1 MPRRQ
6 LFLLLGIVVI
16 GVFASVMTVVWGN
29 RPLLGLDLQGGVS
42 VRLVATEPASEE
54 MLDQTV
60 EIIRDRIDG
69 LGVAEPEISRTE
81 TGVMVSLPGVDDQE
95 RALELVGTTAEL
107 RFRPVCAVSNLAAV
121 DSPPLGKASGPF
133 APCSEVT
140 SGSVV
145 PAVGAD
151 GTTLPEDDQP
161 EDFVVLGLRGDPG
174 GQRYLLG
181 PSVLTGEAVADAN
194 ALFIDYEWQ
203 VGLELHG
210 GQVGVDGFNDVA
222 FRCFSGQPACPR
234 VEGSPNGRL
243 AVVLDGQ
250 VVTAPSIRAPQFK
263 ADAIVI
269 SGGFPKEEADDV
281 ALALRYGALPV
292 ELEPENT
299 RVVSATIGED
309 SLRAGVI
316 AGLVGLLLVAIFIV
330 SYYRILG
337 LVALASLGI
346 SGALLWAIVA
356 HLGTQSGLAL
366 TLAGVTGLIVAI
378 GVSVD
383 SNVVYFEHLKEDVRD
398 GRTARSSVDRAFPI
412 AFSTIVKADVASLIG
427 AALLWALTVGAV
439 RGFALYLGLA
449 TVLDLVATYF
459 FMGPMVRLL
468 ATTRWFADH
477 PQRFGLP
484 ASGAVASA
492 AGRAADPA
500 RAGA

>member
-1 MPRRQ
+1 MQRRQ
-6 LFLLLGIVVI
+6 IVFLLGIVLVSL
-16 GVFASVMTVVWGN
+16 VASVLTVVWGN
-29 RPLLGLDLQGGVS
+29 KPLLGLDLQGGVS
-42 VRLVATEPASEE
+42 VRLVATEPASAE

-60 EIIRDRIDG
+60 EIVRDRVDG

-81 TGVMVSLPGVDDQE
+81 TGVMVSLPGVDDQQ
-95 RALELVGTTAEL
+95 RALDLVGTTAEL
-107 RFRPVCAVSNLAAV
+107 RFRPVCALSLALLPEAQ
-121 DSPPLGKASGPF
+121 ASGSSGGPF
-133 APCSEVT
+133 SPCSEAI

-145 PAVGAD
+145 PAVGPD
-151 GTTLPEDDQP
+151 GTTLPEDDRP
-161 EDFVVLGLRGDPG
+161 EDFVVLGLRGDLS

-181 PSVLTGEAVADAN
+181 PSVLTGEAVADAK

-203 VGLELHG
+203 VGLDLQA
-210 GQVGVDGFNDVA
+210 GQVGVEGFNEA
-222 FRCFSGQPACPR
+222 AARCFVGEPSCPR

-250 VVTAPSIRAPQFK
+250 VVTAPSIRAPEFR

-269 SGGFPKEEADDV
+269 SGGFSKAEADDV

-292 ELEPENT
+292 ELEAENT

-330 SYYRILG
+330 GYYRILG

-346 SGALLWAIVA
+346 SAALLWAIVA
-356 HLGTQSGLAL
+356 HFGTQSGLAL
-366 TLAGVTGLIVAI
+366 TLAGVTGLIVAV

-427 AALLWALTVGAV
+427 AVLLWALTVGAV
-439 RGFALYLGLA
+439 RGFAFYLGLA
-449 TVLDLVATYF
+449 TILDLVATYF
-459 FMGPMVRLL
+459 FMGPLVRLL
-468 ATTRWFADH
+468 AGTRWFAEH
-477 PQRFGLP
+477 PARFGLP
-484 ASGAVASA
+484 AAGAV
-492 AGRAADPA
+492 
-500 RAGA
+500 GATTGQSSDAVGAEA